1 MPYPPYRDDRA
12 PADTPP
18 GAEARLEAYRDALD
32 DAADK
37 LRDARDKE
45 LEAEDARDAA
55 KRRAQ
60 LSNKCPKVGVFGGVR
75 TTAAKEK
82 AWVEEQIKDE
92 EHAYRRAKVTRQAAQ
107 THLDKVRKQGGFQQ
121 SLTASVRETYRNP
134 TSGRQW

>member
-32 DAADK
+32 EAAEA
-37 LRDARDKE
+37 LTQARNAE

-55 KRRAQ
+55 RRHHQ
-60 LSNKCPKVGVFGGVR
+60 LSKECPPVGVFNGVR
-75 TTAAKEK
+75 TTVAHQK

-92 EHAYRRAKVTRQAAQ
+92 EHAYRLAKVARQAAQ
-107 THLDKVRKQGGFQQ
+107 THLDKLRKQGGFQQ
-121 SLTASVRETYRNP
+121 SLTASVRETYRGTN
-134 TSGRQW
+134 GRQW